1 MNFKKSPKANLENKK
16 NIFFL
21 LGLVFTL
28 GVTLWAFEWN
38 TKPKKAALLGSV
50 RIPEIE
56 EDIIIPI
63 TREQEIQAPPP
74 PPQII
79 ESFSIVDDDIKI
91 EDNLIIED
99 TETDNRMII
108 DIAMVVQTL
117 EKETEEVE
125 VFSIVENMPEFPGGE
140 LALHR
145 FIANTVKYPLI
156 AMENGI
162 QGKVYVTFVV
172 ERDGSVSNVKILKGV
187 DPSLDNEALRVM
199 KMLPKWIP
207 GKQGGKT
214 VRVSYNVPI
223 NFVFN

>member
-1 MNFKKSPKANLENKK
+1 MNLKKSPKANLENKK

-21 LGLVFTL
+21 LGLVFAL
-28 GVTLWAFEWN
+28 CVTFLAFEWN
-38 TKPKKAALLGSV
+38 TKPKKITLSGSV
-50 RIPEIE
+50 QMPDIE

-63 TREQEIQAPPP
+63 TREQEIQTPPP

-108 DIAMVVQTL
+108 DIAMVVQTQ
-117 EKETEEVE
+117 EKEAEEIE

-145 FIANTVKYPLI
+145 FITNTVKYPLI

-172 ERDGSVSNVKILKGV
+172 ERDGSVSNIKIFKGV
-187 DPSLDNEALRVM
+187 DPLLDNEALRVM
-199 KMLPKWIP
+199 RMLPKWKP
-207 GKQGGKT
+207 GTQGGKT